1 MCIIADVNLLICQRN
16 TMHVFDLFCK
26 KTCMNLTL
34 DIVDIHGDQRFSE
47 YQTSLPISFNSHDI
61 AYLKVFFHLSMKK
74 KVKYLN
80 SSLHLGGPHE
90 L

>member
-1 MCIIADVNLLICQRN
+1 
-16 TMHVFDLFCK
+16 
-26 KTCMNLTL
+26 MNLTL
-34 DIVDIHGDQRFSE
+34 DVVDIHGDQRFSE
-47 YQTSLPISFNSHDI
+47 YQISLPINSFNSHDI
-61 AYLKVFFHLSMKK
+61 AYLKVIFHLSMKK

>member
-61 AYLKVFFHLSMKK
+61 AYLKVIFHLSMKK
-74 KVKYLN
+74 KSKIFKQFITFGR
-80 SSLHLGGPHE
+80 SS
-90 L
+90 

>member
-1 MCIIADVNLLICQRN
+1 
-16 TMHVFDLFCK
+16 
-26 KTCMNLTL
+26 MNLTL
-34 DIVDIHGDQRFSE
+34 DIVDILGDQRFSE
-47 YQTSLPISFNSHDI
+47 YQISLPISFNSHDI
-61 AYLKVFFHLSMKK
+61 AYLKVNYFSFVHEK

>member
-1 MCIIADVNLLICQRN
+1 MYSIYFV
-16 TMHVFDLFCK
+16 K

-47 YQTSLPISFNSHDI
+47 YQTSLPIILNSHDI
-61 AYLKVFFHLSMKK
+61 AYLKVIFHLSMKK